1 MGSNLIIVVIIFAS
15 IAFQVPL
22 YQCPAFAVNTSLQT
36 GVCAQ
41 RNYIPTMK
49 NSYNWQFNNCSSGQI
64 CAFNPAQNT
73 SKCVPLA
80 NSNSSLPGE
89 NCTINSDCLS
99 KNCDNTTK
107 RCIGKPQGAICTDT
121 SQCSV
126 GLFCSG
132 NPSKQSCSPLIPISG
147 SCANGGLCV
156 GNAMCINNTCYGF
169 QTVPYGGQA
178 DNYFLCK
185 ANYSVYPD
193 SVNGI
198 NKCGSP
204 LTLTNP
210 STQCDL
216 ATMCVYTG
224 DNNYTKSI
232 PCRCG
237 INPTQNSTKG
247 NCSYGS
253 RDLTRYMDN
262 FMNYTNSIWQGTP
275 KCHINNPY
283 FCSNAANET
292 GYYQAYVGL
301 QYFHDNLY
309 LDSSTQ
315 NDVIKSILRSD
326 YWSAYSKVPPPPPI
340 FATSFSLIFSLFLAL
355 IILI

>member
-1 MGSNLIIVVIIFAS
+1 MKSHLFIVVIICIS
-15 IAFQVPL
+15 VSFQVPL
-22 YQCPAFAVNTSLQT
+22 YQCPSFAVGSGLPT

-41 RNYIPTMK
+41 RNYVNGTK
-49 NSYNWQFNNCSSGQI
+49 SSYNWQFSNCSTGQI

-73 SKCVPLA
+73 SNCVA
-80 NSNSSLPGE
+80 NVSSNSSLPGE

-99 KNCDNTTK
+99 KSCDNSSK
-107 RCIGKPQGAICTDT
+107 RCIGKAQGESCTDT
-121 SQCSV
+121 SQCGV

-132 NPSKQSCSPLIPISG
+132 NPPRQTCTNLIPISG
-147 SCANGGLCV
+147 SCANGALCV
-156 GNAMCINNTCYGF
+156 GNAMCINNTCFGF
-169 QTVPYGGQA
+169 QTVPYGSPA
-178 DNYFLCK
+178 DNYFLCQG
-185 ANYSVYPD
+185 NYSVYPD

-198 NKCGSP
+198 NKCRSP
-204 LTLTNP
+204 LSLTNP

-216 ATMCVYTG
+216 ASMCVYTG
-224 DNNYTKSI
+224 ENNYTKSI

-237 INPTQNSTKG
+237 VNPTQNSTKG
-247 NCSYGS
+247 NCSYGT

-262 FMNYTNSIWQGTP
+262 FMNFTNSIWKGTP

-283 FCSNAANET
+283 FCSNVANET

-301 QYFHDNLY
+301 QYFHDNIY

-326 YWSAYSKVPPPPPI
+326 YWTAYSKVPTPPPI
-340 FATSFSLIFSLFLAL
+340 FASPFSLICSLILA
-355 IILI
+355 ILIFF